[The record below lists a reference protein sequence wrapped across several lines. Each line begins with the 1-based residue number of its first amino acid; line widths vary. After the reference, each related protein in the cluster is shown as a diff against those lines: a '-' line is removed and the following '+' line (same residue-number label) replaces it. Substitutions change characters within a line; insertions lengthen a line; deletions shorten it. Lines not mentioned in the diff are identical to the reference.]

1 MGLRMGMLAMAMSA
15 VLSCSS
21 ERPVI
26 ETSKTGMIDGEVVYV
41 DMEGGFFGI
50 LCGADKFSPVVLP
63 DEFKK
68 DGLKIR
74 FKYRRTKD
82 RMSTT
87 QWGTLI
93 EVTVIE
99 KR

>member
-1 MGLRMGMLAMAMSA
+1 MGLLTMALSA

-21 ERPVI
+21 DKPLI
-26 ETSKTGMIDGEVVYV
+26 EVSKTGMIDGEVVYV
-41 DMEGGFFGI
+41 DIEGGFFGI
-50 LCGADKFSPVVLP
+50 RCGSEKFTPVVLP

-82 RMSTT
+82 RLSTT